1 MGNQANARRKTSGK
15 RKSRQPV
22 SSTHEHEDQNSSS
35 STSAVLSPPTTRP
48 APKPYHRGIPAYDR
62 VHPAG
67 HSLEAIDEDDT
78 TAAAALMSLSNAA
91 GVFQQA
97 TPVRSHATAAATS
110 SVHHSRKAQTH
121 SMPVPQPTIRYRA
134 PNSPTL
140 DTISILNSDDDVSFM
155 DAIQTHGNADLDNEH
170 YSNDHSTVYSQMK
183 RKPTKAMDSSSE
195 SEGDNAICSEDDN
208 EDPWKAHVKSVR
220 QFKIPFEVPYRSS
233 KRNLSTIT
241 SHTNFNTFMNELAAA
256 MDTRVSL
263 LRNISYLPSYKP
275 KAKVHE
281 GPNDILL
288 ECEQDWINLIQG
300 VEGYLD
306 SRTARQQKQSWS
318 ITILDKTPVDKA
330 PVKDVSKPMKNASS
344 AAAGSEQVASM
355 SDAALLVSLR
365 AETRCSACQAPCYV
379 LSSGDHY
386 QYTDRDLNLWVDLAS
401 KHKAVIDKNN
411 PPAEILRTLGENLS
425 RQNRR
430 TTSTAVPMTP
440 APVQYI
446 PAPAPPSAAPD
457 ITTRMQEMV
466 MVMGTV
472 APLMQ
477 TMMQSLNP
485 QNSSSN
491 TSHASNSSKRPRSDS
506 SVAPTSSPA
515 GSPQKSKAASSN
527 KKNLELCDWLPQI
540 DMDPERS
547 KRGGNYGQYTDV
559 LRERGL
565 FDVEDLSGLK
575 EETLSQLTGMEYG
588 YAQRLIRWAKE
599 DLGLIKRPRF
609 S

>member
-1 MGNQANARRKTSGK
+1 
-15 RKSRQPV
+15 
-22 SSTHEHEDQNSSS
+22 
-35 STSAVLSPPTTRP
+35 
-48 APKPYHRGIPAYDR
+48 
-62 VHPAG
+62 
-67 HSLEAIDEDDT
+67 
-78 TAAAALMSLSNAA
+78 
-91 GVFQQA
+91 
-97 TPVRSHATAAATS
+97 
-110 SVHHSRKAQTH
+110 
-121 SMPVPQPTIRYRA
+121 
-134 PNSPTL
+134 
-140 DTISILNSDDDVSFM
+140 
-155 DAIQTHGNADLDNEH
+155 
-170 YSNDHSTVYSQMK
+170 
-183 RKPTKAMDSSSE
+183 
-195 SEGDNAICSEDDN
+195 
-208 EDPWKAHVKSVR
+208 
-220 QFKIPFEVPYRSS
+220 
-233 KRNLSTIT
+233 
-241 SHTNFNTFMNELAAA
+241 MNELAAA

-263 LRNISYLPSYKP
+263 LR
-275 KAKVHE
+275 
-281 GPNDILL
+281 PNDILL

-330 PVKDVSKPMKNASS
+330 PVKDSSKLTKNSS
-344 AAAGSEQVASM
+344 SAAAAGSEQVVSM

-365 AETRCSACQAPCYV
+365 KETRCSACQAPCYV

-386 QYTDRDLNLWVDLAS
+386 QYTDGDLNMWVDLAS

-411 PPAEILRTLGENLS
+411 PPVEILKNLGENLS

-430 TTSTAVPMTP
+430 TTSTVAPMTP
-440 APVQYI
+440 APIQYI
-446 PAPAPPSAAPD
+446 PAPAPAAPD
-457 ITTRMQEMV
+457 IAARMQEVV

-547 KRGGNYGQYTDV
+547 KRGGNYRQYTDI
-559 LRERGL
+559 LQERGL
-565 FDVEDLSGLK
+565 FDMEDLSGLK

>member
-1 MGNQANARRKTSGK
+1 
-15 RKSRQPV
+15 
-22 SSTHEHEDQNSSS
+22 
-35 STSAVLSPPTTRP
+35 
-48 APKPYHRGIPAYDR
+48 
-62 VHPAG
+62 
-67 HSLEAIDEDDT
+67 
-78 TAAAALMSLSNAA
+78 
-91 GVFQQA
+91 
-97 TPVRSHATAAATS
+97 
-110 SVHHSRKAQTH
+110 
-121 SMPVPQPTIRYRA
+121 
-134 PNSPTL
+134 
-140 DTISILNSDDDVSFM
+140 
-155 DAIQTHGNADLDNEH
+155 
-170 YSNDHSTVYSQMK
+170 
-183 RKPTKAMDSSSE
+183 
-195 SEGDNAICSEDDN
+195 
-208 EDPWKAHVKSVR
+208 
-220 QFKIPFEVPYRSS
+220 
-233 KRNLSTIT
+233 
-241 SHTNFNTFMNELAAA
+241 MNELAAA

-275 KAKVHE
+275 KAKAHE

-330 PVKDVSKPMKNASS
+330 PVKDSSKLTKNSS
-344 AAAGSEQVASM
+344 SAAAAGSEQVVSM
-355 SDAALLVSLR
+355 SDAALLVSLWK
-365 AETRCSACQAPCYV
+365 ETRCSACQAPCYV

-386 QYTDRDLNLWVDLAS
+386 QYTDGDLNMWVDLA
-401 KHKAVIDKNN
+401 
-411 PPAEILRTLGENLS
+411 
-425 RQNRR
+425 NRR
-430 TTSTAVPMTP
+430 TTSTVAPMTP
-440 APVQYI
+440 APIQYI
-446 PAPAPPSAAPD
+446 PAPAPAAPD
-457 ITTRMQEMV
+457 IAARMQEVV
-466 MVMGTV
+466 MVMGAV

-515 GSPQKSKAASSN
+515 GSPQKSKAAPSN

-547 KRGGNYGQYTDV
+547 KRGGNYRQYTDI
-559 LRERGL
+559 LQERGL
-565 FDVEDLSGLK
+565 FDMEDLSGLK